1 MNNRGAIYNMSADI
15 HCDFDYHLRRGH
27 VWRVEVEIPIEPGGP
42 DDVDFLQLS
51 VDVIAP
57 TQNLAQYIVQ
67 ELYPDCLSIVMPD
80 DPLST
85 EG

>member
-1 MNNRGAIYNMSADI
+1 MSADL
-15 HCDFDYHLRRGH
+15 HCDFEYHLRKGH
-27 VWRVEVEIPIEPGGP
+27 VWRVEVEVPIEPAGP

-51 VDVIAP
+51 VDVVAS

-67 ELYPDCLSIVMPD
+67 ELHPDCLSVCVSD
-80 DPLST
+80 DPLCS

>member
-1 MNNRGAIYNMSADI
+1 MSADL
-15 HCDFDYHLRRGH
+15 HCDFEYHLRKGH

-51 VDVIAP
+51 VDVVAP